1 MENGQVGTP
10 ASHATWKAT
19 QVMVLCV
26 VCLAIG
32 VAVGYLVRGSA
43 SQTAQVAAAQP
54 DVPSA
59 QPTTNVSTGPST
71 PQQMPQQQ
79 QQMPSLDDM
88 KRMADKKAEPLLAQL
103 KSNPKDP
110 KLLNQVGLVY
120 KSAHQFEEAAKYFEM
135 SLESDPKNIA
145 VRADY
150 ASCLYFT
157 GNVDGALEQLNKSL
171 TYDPKHAGTLM
182 NIGIIKWKGK
192 GDANGAVEAWEKVLK
207 YHPDFPQKELVEQ
220 MIAQVKQA
228 KNAPAGQKG

>member
-1 MENGQVGTP
+1 MENGQMGSP
-10 ASHATWKAT
+10 APSASWKAAH
-19 QVMVLCV
+19 VMVLCV
-26 VCLAIG
+26 VCLVVG
-32 VAVGYLVRGSA
+32 VVVGYLVRGSA
-43 SQTAQVAAAQP
+43 SQTAQTPTAQP
-54 DVPSA
+54 GVSSS
-59 QPTTNVSTGPST
+59 QPVNAPAAGQAA
-71 PQQMPQQQ
+71 QQMP

-88 KRMADKKAEPLLAQL
+88 KRMANKKAEPLLAQL
-103 KSNPKDP
+103 KNNPKDP
-110 KLLNQVGLVY
+110 KLLNEVGLVY
-120 KSAHQFEEAAKYFEM
+120 KSAHQFDEAGKYFEK

-192 GDANGAVEAWEKVLK
+192 GDANGAIDAWEKVLK
-207 YHPDFPQKELVEQ
+207 YHPDFPQKDLVEQ
-220 MIAQVKQA
+220 MIAQVKQS

>member
-1 MENGQVGTP
+1 MMENGQVVTP
-10 ASHATWKAT
+10 ASNATWKAGH
-19 QVMVLCV
+19 VLVLCV
-26 VCLAIG
+26 VCLVVG
-32 VAVGYLVRGSA
+32 LAVGYLLRGSA
-43 SQTAQVAAAQP
+43 SQTAPAPVAQQQLPADQP
-54 DVPSA
+54 AMNTSA
-59 QPTTNVSTGPST
+59 GTQAS
-71 PQQMPQQQ
+71 QQMP

-88 KRMADKKAEPLLAQL
+88 KRMANKKAESLLAQL

-110 KLLNQVGLVY
+110 KLLNQIGLVY
-120 KSAHQFEEAAKYFEM
+120 KSAHQFDEAATYFQK
-135 SLESDPKNIA
+135 SLEVDPKNIA

-207 YHPDFPQKELVEQ
+207 YHPDFPQKDVVEQ

-228 KNAPAGQKG
+228 KNAAAGQKS

>member
-1 MENGQVGTP
+1 MENGQAGFP
-10 ASHATWKAT
+10 ASNATWKAA

-26 VCLAIG
+26 VCLVLG

-43 SQTAQVAAAQP
+43 SQTASLPASQP
-54 DVPSA
+54 GPSA
-59 QPTTNVSTGPST
+59 QPAMNTGAAATEPT
-71 PQQMPQQQ
+71 P

-103 KSNPKDP
+103 KNNPKDA

-120 KSAHQFEEAAKYFEM
+120 KSAHQFDDAAKYFEK

-207 YHPDFPQKELVEQ
+207 YHPDFPQKDIVEQ
-220 MIAQVKQA
+220 MIAQVKESKTA
-228 KNAPAGQKG
+228 SVPKS